1 MKVSIKNVA
10 YGLLFLMALYFE
22 RLEAYLF
29 LLLVFVEL
37 VQGIRNHSRITIS
50 AEMLFLSV
58 CYVWYFFAASI
69 LTGSFGTYSIIR
81 VLLGPVMGYL
91 TGMLLTDSEDDVK
104 KIIIIVAI
112 GNIVYGVINL
122 FMSPSITW
130 VNRSVIDIWTGGY
143 NAATLQSS
151 FFTAAIGIALWLF
164 RWNRFGKV
172 CCITILGLSSY
183 NAFMTSTRTTLY
195 IVVISVMVGIYI
207 QIFLSEEKD
216 KRLKRVVLSLV
227 VIAIAVIAFLVMFNR
242 NVYGIRDLYEKS
254 NLNTR
259 VSYETANFGG
269 GFSRSKR
276 WMEGIQNILSHP
288 GGMGN
293 SFVQYAHNFW
303 IDTGVSVGIIPFLS
317 LIFYTVCIGLD
328 LIKLNKCKE
337 ISSET
342 KVLLT
347 TTYIAYCMNFMVE
360 PIFEAVPFMVI
371 TFFMINGAV
380 KKILTAQTEEENNA
394 CAVVV

>member
-37 VQGIRNHSRITIS
+37 VQGIRNHSRIAIS
-50 AEMLFLSV
+50 AEILFLFV
-58 CYVWYFFAASI
+58 CYVWYFFADSI
-69 LTGSFGTYSIIR
+69 LTGSFGTYNIIR
-81 VLLGPVMGYL
+81 ILLGPIMGYL

-112 GNIVYGVINL
+112 GNIVYGVLNL

-164 RWNRFGKV
+164 RRNRFGKV

-288 GGMGN
+288 EGMGN

-328 LIKLNKCKE
+328 LIKLNKYKE

-380 KKILTAQTEEENNA
+380 KKILTTQTEEENNA